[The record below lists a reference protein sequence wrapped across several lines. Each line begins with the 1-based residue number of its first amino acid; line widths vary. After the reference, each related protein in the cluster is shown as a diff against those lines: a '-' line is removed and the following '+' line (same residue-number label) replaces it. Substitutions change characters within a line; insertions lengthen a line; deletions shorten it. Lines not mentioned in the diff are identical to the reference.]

1 METHIEI
8 PTRQRWTELL
18 AQLGESEK
26 PDYRRSN
33 QRSYV
38 QFGAA
43 KLSFDDEQGTPVV
56 RTGRL
61 LNASDDGL
69 MVKQYESIPD
79 ETELRVEATIG
90 DEVFALTGR
99 VIHATQTVGGF
110 KIGIELRFTD

>member
-1 METHIEI
+1 METRIEI

-18 AQLGESEK
+18 AKFAESERS
-26 PDYRRSN
+26 DSRRGN

-43 KLSFDDEQGTPVV
+43 KLSFDDEQGTPTG

-61 LNASDDGL
+61 LNASDSGL
-69 MVKQYESIPD
+69 MVKQYESIPE
-79 ETELRVEATIG
+79 ETEVAVEATIG

-99 VIHATQTVGGF
+99 VVHTTETLGGF
-110 KIGIELRFTD
+110 KIGIELRFAD